1 MFSHT
6 IQIFDI
12 MREREREVNDGVIAN
27 TRLQDEFFND
37 IF

>member
-12 MREREREVNDGVIAN
+12 MREREVNDGVITN